1 MFELAED
8 VVLAGAAVTSA
19 ALPSEAEDVLVATDA
34 DAAVDE
40 ALVLAEAAVEELEVE
55 LPQCEVTGVMS
66 TVWHAVSLHMMSI
79 SAFVGVLS
87 EDGEYPESLA
97 HDVTSSDVSRAVTE
111 AVSHVAACATE
122 AVMVAAISADA
133 KTFMLGCYEY
143 LCAGGR
149 LENDSRPSVVF
160 ATVTSSSPRMLR
172 STPGGSVDEL
182 VSTTGAAVVVA
193 GDNVA
198 AVAAGL
204 LKVLLAVV
212 AVHVLL
218 LLWGLELL
226 WWGWALSWSV
236 LSLWASG
243 L

>member
-1 MFELAED
+1 MTGPPRRLRCRLRVIELPDEREF
-8 VVLAGAAVTSA
+8 AGGSGHLLYSVSA
-19 ALPSEAEDVLVATDA
+19 GDWPWSSRRACFPTTGDSRKSSEASLDLVLRRRCAAKNAKRTSIRCRHNDSGDRADA
-34 DAAVDE
+34 DRARR
-40 ALVLAEAAVEELEVE
+40 LVGLL
-55 LPQCEVTGVMS
+55 S
-66 TVWHAVSLHMMSI
+66 TERTAGRHLVF
-79 SAFVGVLS
+79 SA
-87 EDGEYPESLA
+87 
-97 HDVTSSDVSRAVTE
+97 T
-111 AVSHVAACATE
+111 
-122 AVMVAAISADA
+122 AAITAA
-133 KTFMLGCYEY
+133 AARYYC
-143 LCAGGR
+143 
-149 LENDSRPSVVF
+149 VVF